1 MPSRYTLCV
10 LLFLVLLVLLVLA
23 DFPKMKKVRI
33 DIAPKFGVQ
42 DREVHVDIRFDAD
55 NRLRNDVNDESL
67 LDCVNYNCAMA
78 QAALKDQGLKGVW
91 RANVAILDRVVEFY
105 KNKKHEAA

>member
-10 LLFLVLLVLLVLA
+10 LLFLVLLVLA

-33 DIAPKFGVQ
+33 DIAPKMGIQ

-55 NRLRNDVNDESL
+55 NRLQINDDSL
-67 LDCVNYNCAMA
+67 LECVNYNCAKA
-78 QAALKDQGLKGVW
+78 QEELKEQGLTGVW
-91 RANVAILDRVVEFY
+91 RANIAILDRVVEFY
-105 KNKKHEAA
+105 KNKKHEAE